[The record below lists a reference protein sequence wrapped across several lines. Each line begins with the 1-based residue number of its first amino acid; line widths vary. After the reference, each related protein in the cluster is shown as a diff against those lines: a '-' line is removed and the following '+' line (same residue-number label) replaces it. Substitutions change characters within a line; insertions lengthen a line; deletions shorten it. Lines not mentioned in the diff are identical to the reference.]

1 MTRRI
6 VSLLVLLA
14 APCLTDAQAVMTP
27 APPDAISPQAATSPL
42 PA

>member
-14 APCLTDAQAVMTP
+14 APCLTDAQHVVFLRECLR
-27 APPDAISPQAATSPL
+27 S
-42 PA
+42 